1 MKKIQTLTEE
11 RDHDLRKLHADVI
24 KNSGVNPMYLSR
36 ETIVQTIASHSAP
49 RFYICARQAQSYVI
63 GYYKNRESVKY
74 DNKKAMILDL
84 VRVFEEIRSE
94 NIHLPMSDIWQMV
107 IEHPAKSFYLT
118 NQRILEIIYN
128 YRKK

>member
-1 MKKIQTLTEE
+1 MKKIQTLTEQ
-11 RDHDLRKLHADVI
+11 RDNDLRNLHAIVI

-49 RFYICARQAQSYVI
+49 RFYICARLAQSYVI

-74 DNKKAMILDL
+74 DRKKAMILDL

-107 IEHPAKSFYLT
+107 VEHPAKSFYLT